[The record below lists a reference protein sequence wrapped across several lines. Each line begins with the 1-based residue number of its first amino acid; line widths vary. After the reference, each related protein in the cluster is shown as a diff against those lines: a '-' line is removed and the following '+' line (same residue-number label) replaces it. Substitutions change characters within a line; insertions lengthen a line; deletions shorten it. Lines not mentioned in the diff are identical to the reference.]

1 MKRQF
6 DTIANSF
13 VIKRRQLNTKFK
25 ALNHRVNGFTLP
37 ELLVVLVIIG
47 ILLLIALPNLMPL
60 ISKAKSSEA
69 QMQLNHVYTLQK
81 NHFYMYSKY
90 SNDLEAIDFVQEK
103 LVTDDGNANYRVEIV
118 EATVNAFKAR
128 ATAVAD
134 FDGDGVFNVWEIDQ
148 EKNLVEVT
156 KD

>member
-1 MKRQF
+1 MKRRF
-6 DTIANSF
+6 NTLANSF
-13 VIKRRQLNTKFK
+13 AINIRRLNINFK
-25 ALNHRVNGFTLP
+25 TINHRVKGFTLP

-81 NHFYMYSKY
+81 NYFYMYSKY
-90 SNDLEAIDFVQEK
+90 SSDIEAIDFVQEK
-103 LVTDDGNANYRVEIV
+103 LVTDDGNANYRIEIV

-128 ATAVAD
+128 ATAVVD
-134 FDGDGVFNVWEIDQ
+134 FDGDGVFNIWEIDQ
-148 EKNLVEVT
+148 EKKLVEVT